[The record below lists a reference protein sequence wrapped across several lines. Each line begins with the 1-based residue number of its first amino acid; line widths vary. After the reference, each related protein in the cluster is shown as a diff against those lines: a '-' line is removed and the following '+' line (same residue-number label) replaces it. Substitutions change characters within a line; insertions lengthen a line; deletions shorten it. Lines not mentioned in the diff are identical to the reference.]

1 MENALRNTSA
11 SDSSSTEDKLPDFKI
26 HDEWLNEEFTDENGK
41 AFTSESRMDADNT
54 GEMSEE
60 RIIFAEN
67 PYSNKDVNQNDEW
80 NRRKIVSDLMESDDN
95 DANEGFNEKKNT
107 SDSTNIS
114 DLSNS
119 PYIYDP
125 NYLYYTY

>member
-60 RIIFAEN
+60 RIIFEN

-80 NRRKIVSDLMESDDN
+80 NRRQIVSDLMESDDN